1 MKNQIARKMTK
12 SEAYKKVME
21 LESENT
27 RLKALLKDA
36 QELIHAP
43 TGDPFEY
50 KLKYDA
56 FQVKLKREGI

>member
-27 RLKALLKDA
+27 RIKALLADVYKFAMTYDKNWKIKHA
-36 QELIHAP
+36 ELQARIKQE
-43 TGDPFEY
+43 G
-50 KLKYDA
+50 
-56 FQVKLKREGI
+56 V